1 MKTKEDFEQM
11 ALDTRPEL
19 DRAIGTV
26 TADAIS
32 TATGMLERHYEIAA
46 EREGSSYTGPVRNR
60 HEAYGIA
67 AEQMGKINSAVKA
80 VADDTKKLLGILSD
94 PNKTAVEAVSDIHN
108 STLTAAVVLVT
119 AAATMKRTMQD
130 LYTAETYDPSPTPME
145 LLAEGGDAFQEAE
158 SLEDGT
164 DEDAEPGDNEKED

>member
-1 MKTKEDFEQM
+1 MKPEYEQLE
-11 ALDTRPEL
+11 LDTRPAL
-19 DRAIGTV
+19 LKAITAVTTDTV
-26 TADAIS
+26 ETAHEM
-32 TATGMLERHYEIAA
+32 TVRHNVAAA
-46 EREGSSYTGPVRNR
+46 EEGQHVPGPVRNR

-80 VADDTKKLLGILSD
+80 ISDDTKKLLGILSD
-94 PNKTAVEAVSDIHN
+94 PNRTAVEAVSDIHN
-108 STLTAAVVLVT
+108 STLAAAVVLVT
-119 AAATMKRTMQD
+119 AAATMERTMQD